1 MILFDE
7 VEKASP
13 EVLNILLQI
22 FDEGHLKDAKGR
34 IIDFKSTII
43 IMTSNLGAEEFS
55 KKQSRIGFSGGTT
68 VQEITD
74 KNFADIKDRVMTQV
88 KDFLSPELLNRID
101 YTLVFKPLSKEVIT
115 DIFNKKLKD
124 FLSVWTDK
132 TKVTIPT
139 FSKKKI
145 TDIVE
150 KIYDPVYGARPLDR
164 YIHDQIEPELID
176 QMMK

>member
-1 MILFDE
+1 M
-7 VEKASP
+7 
-13 EVLNILLQI
+13 
-22 FDEGHLKDAKGR
+22 
-34 IIDFKSTII
+34 
-43 IMTSNLGAEEFS
+43 
-55 KKQSRIGFSGGTT
+55 
-68 VQEITD
+68 
-74 KNFADIKDRVMTQV
+74 
-88 KDFLSPELLNRID
+88 NRID